1 MASTISKKAL
11 LFMGMFCEF
20 EVDGIGRRRCREW
33 RLGVFSMNAA
43 SRSGAR
49 ENKQSRPVR
58 GRRKTAEVNNF
69 EKLMDFMESVNK
81 FAVIA

>member
-1 MASTISKKAL
+1 M
-11 LFMGMFCEF
+11 
-20 EVDGIGRRRCREW
+20 EVGR
-33 RLGVFSMNAA
+33 VFSMNAA

-49 ENKQSRPVR
+49 ENKQIRPVR